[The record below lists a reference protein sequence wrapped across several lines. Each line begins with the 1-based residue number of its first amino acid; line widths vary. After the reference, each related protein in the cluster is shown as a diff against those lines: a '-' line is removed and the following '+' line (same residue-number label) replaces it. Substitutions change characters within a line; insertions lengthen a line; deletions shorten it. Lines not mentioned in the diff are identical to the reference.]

1 MLRFVTSNR
10 HKFLEFKWVA
20 ERFGLDIEIV
30 GMKYRE
36 VQSDRLEEIARQSCL
51 DLAGRLGKGF
61 FLEDAGL
68 FIEALGGFP
77 GPYSAYVHSTIGNQG
92 VLRLLRGLK
101 KRSALFLSVICY
113 YDGSCHIF
121 RGEVKG
127 EIARRSSGR
136 SGFGFDPIFIP
147 EGHRETF
154 AEMGPKKHR
163 ISHRARSAEIFFRT
177 LTQRGAGKVL

>member
-10 HKFLEFKWVA
+10 HKFLEFRSVA
-20 ERFGLDIEIV
+20 KRFDLDIEIV
-30 GMKYRE
+30 EMEYRE
-36 VQSDRLEEIARQSCL
+36 IQSDRLEEIATQSCL
-51 DLAGRLGKGF
+51 DLAESLGEGF

-77 GPYSAYVHSTIGNQG
+77 GPYSSYVHSTIGNQG
-92 VLRLLRGLK
+92 VLKLLRGLK
-101 KRSALFLSVICY
+101 RRSALFLSVICY

-121 RGEVKG
+121 KGEVKG
-127 EIARRSSGR
+127 EIALRRSGE

-147 EGHRETF
+147 EGYRETF
-154 AEMGPKKHR
+154 AQMGSEKHR

-177 LTQRGAGKVL
+177 LTERGSGKVL